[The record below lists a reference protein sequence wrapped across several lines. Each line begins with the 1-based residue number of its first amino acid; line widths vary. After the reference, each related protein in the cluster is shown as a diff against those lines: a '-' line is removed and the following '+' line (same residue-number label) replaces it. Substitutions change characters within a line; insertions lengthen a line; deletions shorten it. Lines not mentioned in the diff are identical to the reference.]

1 MIGIFPLKSF
11 KMKTLVIL
19 WLLFFISH
27 SFFAAT
33 GVKNYFAKTIGNA
46 FKYYRFA
53 YSLLSLILL
62 VLIIGQL
69 FLSESDIIFNGNTV
83 TQVVGI
89 TLLLAGLYIMYS
101 VFLKIDFFSFIGMSA
116 RDESP
121 SGLITEGWY
130 KVVRHP
136 LYWGTLLFLM
146 GIFFLKPTFMV
157 FVSVVLSVIYI
168 IIGIEFEEKKL
179 RENLGKP
186 YIDYAFNKKKFIPF
200 VY

>member
-1 MIGIFPLKSF
+1 
-11 KMKTLVIL
+11 MKTLIIL
-19 WLLFFISH
+19 WLLFFVSH

-33 GVKNYFAKTIGNA
+33 GVKNYFAKTIGNV

-62 VLIIGQL
+62 ILIIGQL
-69 FLSESDIIFNGNTV
+69 FTTESDVIFNGNTV

-121 SGLITEGWY
+121 HGLITEGWY

-136 LYWGTLLFLM
+136 LYWGTFLFLM
-146 GIFFLKPTFMV
+146 GILFLKPTFMV
-157 FVSVVLSVIYI
+157 FISVVLAVIYI

-179 RENLGKP
+179 RETLGKA